1 MAEEQAKRLSS
12 LCYCPSDATKQNAR
26 YRLNQACG
34 SGSGRFPRSRDPEGG
49 SVCLE
54 ADAVKE
60 RL

>member
-34 SGSGRFPRSRDPEGG
+34 SGSGRSRDRGTQRAAP
-49 SVCLE
+49 S
-54 ADAVKE
+54 A
-60 RL
+60 